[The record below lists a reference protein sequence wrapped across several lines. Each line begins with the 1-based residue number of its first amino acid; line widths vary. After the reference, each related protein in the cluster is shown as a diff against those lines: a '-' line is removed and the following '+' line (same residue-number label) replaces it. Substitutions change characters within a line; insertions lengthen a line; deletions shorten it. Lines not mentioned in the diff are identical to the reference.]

1 MKIIRI
7 LLLNL
12 VLFGLFSVVQAQVT
26 LQSGCIFLSSEGPKT
41 YQPYTGIIPFTKD
54 AGTNVYRLVFASGP
68 PSIVM
73 YIFREGGFWKHG
85 IVATGAEVSISYA
98 MTQISQSLN
107 PPCNGWWRRL
117 SDGQVCQQEMTGTCD
132 ANFENSTYT
141 ELMPRYVQ
149 LAGLPTVAINQIPN
163 PRNGMMVYDLTT
175 HTVKVYSNGSW
186 RSLSFQ

>member
-12 VLFGLFSVVQAQVT
+12 VLLGLFSVAEAQVT

-41 YQPYTGIIPFTKD
+41 YQPYTGIIPFTND
-54 AGTNVYRLVFASGP
+54 AGTNVYRLVFAAGP
-68 PSIVM
+68 PSIMM
-73 YIFREGGFWKHG
+73 YIFRESGFWKHG

-98 MTQISQSLN
+98 MTQISQSIN

-117 SDGQVCQQEMTGTCD
+117 SDGQMCQQEMTGTCD
-132 ANFENSTYT
+132 ANFENSTYA

-149 LAGLPTVAINQIPN
+149 LAVMPTVAVEQIPN
-163 PRNGMMVYDLTT
+163 PRNGMMVYDAAINR
-175 HTVKVYSNGSW
+175 VKVYSNGNW
-186 RSLSFQ
+186 RTLSFQ